1 MNSVPTFFNEK
12 VVEYEKETKKINEE
26 ITKSLWK
33 ENSYLAK
40 RLEEMYVVLDRQEQY
55 SKRNCLLIHGADEV
69 ESEYTYELSIKVIEE
84 H

>member
-1 MNSVPTFFNEK
+1 MNSVSTFFNEK
-12 VVEYEKETKKINEE
+12 VVEFEKETKKINEE

-69 ESEYTYELSIKVIEE
+69 ES
-84 H
+84 